1 MNTQQVCNIDPST
14 LPADLYDK
22 FVGDERFHFT
32 PDGLDFAKSQKN
44 FIKASDTTTPV
55 VKWYG
60 PAEARWSSTTT
71 HQKRCSNPSDLIH
84 PNKNVAPVWEYSDE
98 VYHWDTLTGGG
109 LYNAVGYAPIQLVA
123 ERVTN
128 IMLTNKSVVV
138 IGEDDDDDIEELLG
152 DGWFRFNSEIGEDLS
167 DQEYAMELRDEIAT
181 QPIGAVVL
189 INQDGRLQHLDLITS
204 VPVFRG
210 TRVVTTKRIP
220 IFHIHTEQWIE
231 DGGRMQLKKEVFE
244 QVVNAVADTKTVDD
258 RVGCTQKAANITK
271 EHREWLWPGY
281 LGRNKVAHFGGASTE
296 GKSPVT
302 LDLVARVSAGLPWPD
317 GAANKLGPKSVIILA
332 SEDDWSDT
340 IIPRL
345 ELAGANLDNIY
356 RFFVNQQTV
365 EITPS
370 LDSDCQRLEKQIT
383 EIGDVA
389 LIVIDPITN
398 YLGSKKMNMEE
409 EIRGGILM
417 PLSLVAKTHD
427 VAIVTVGHLNKRG
440 NEAGVLQRLMGCAAF
455 VGVARDVF
463 IFGPDPEEDD
473 DKYAHTMSEMRN
485 KSAPQLKYRTESVP
499 VEWGGKTSEVI
510 RVKWCGVSHAD
521 VDEVVNAPKQAEKSV
536 TTKAVTLIKGM
547 LHSGAKRKA
556 EIDQALKENGINPEE
571 LKFDRIRKRCKAE
584 TRALPGKSAGWE
596 WFLTTKQ
603 EEIFD
608 GVTRQ

>member
-1 MNTQQVCNIDPST
+1 MSTQHVCNIDPST
-14 LPADLYDK
+14 LPADIYDK
-22 FVGDERFHFT
+22 FVGDERFSFT
-32 PDGLDFAKSQKN
+32 PDGLDFGKSQKN
-44 FIKASDTTTPV
+44 FLRAAD
-55 VKWYG
+55 
-60 PAEARWSSTTT
+60 
-71 HQKRCSNPSDLIH
+71 HQKRWVLSNPSALIH
-84 PNKNVAPVWEYSDE
+84 PNNNTAPAWEYPDE
-98 VYHWDTLTGGG
+98 VYHWDTLTDGG
-109 LYNAVGYAPIQLVA
+109 LYTAVGHASIQLVA

-128 IMLTNKSVVV
+128 IMLANKSVVV
-138 IGEDDDDDIEELLG
+138 IGEDEDIEELLG
-152 DGWFRFNSEIGEDLS
+152 DGWFRFNSDIGSDLS
-167 DQEYAMELRDEIAT
+167 DQDYAMGLRDEIAT
-181 QPIGAVVL
+181 QPIGAIVL
-189 INQDGRLQHLDLITS
+189 INQQGRLQHLELITS

-210 TRVVTTKRIP
+210 SKAVTTKRIP
-220 IFHIHTEQWIE
+220 IFHIDTEQWE
-231 DGGRMQLKKEVFE
+231 WNDEKESLQLKKEVFE
-244 QVVNAVADTKTVDD
+244 KVVNTVVTDHKVDD

-317 GAANKLGPKSVIILA
+317 GAENKLGPKSVIILA

-345 ELAGANLDNIY
+345 ELAGANLNNIY

-383 EIGDVA
+383 EIGNVA

-463 IFGPDPEEDD
+463 IFGSDPDEDD

-521 VDEVVNAPKQAEKSV
+521 VDEVVNAPKQAEKSIA
-536 TTKAVTLIKGM
+536 TKAVSLIKGM

-556 EIDQALKENGINPEE
+556 EIDQALKENGINPDD

-603 EEIFD
+603 QEIFD
-608 GVTRQ
+608 GVTGQ